1 MKRSDCCGADKYGDY
16 DICLEC
22 KEHADF
28 WDDEEQDSNLDNPD
42 YNLNNIFGNPIEELS
57 NIINEVN
64 KKRRKNAR

>member
-1 MKRSDCCGADKYGDY
+1 MKRSDCCGAEKYGDY

-28 WDDEEQDSNLDNPD
+28 WDDEKSD
-42 YNLNNIFGNPIEELS
+42 YNLDYMFDYPMNQLEELS

-64 KKRRKNAR
+64 KKRRKDER